1 MIAYSCDICKR
12 FYVRDLTDPDGRINP
27 FTNEPIPF
35 YRDKLAVMS
44 GTGDLKSI
52 DVCPICMKKIQNVA
66 EDLRKNG
73 GN

>member
-12 FYVRDLTDPDGRINP
+12 FYVRDLTDPEGKINP
-27 FTNEPIPF
+27 FTSEPIPF

-44 GTGDLKSI
+44 NNGDLKSV
-52 DVCPICMKKIQNVA
+52 DVCTVCMKKFQNVA

>member
-1 MIAYSCDICKR
+1 MLAYSCDICKR
-12 FYVRDLTDPDGRINP
+12 FYVRNPTDSEGKINP
-27 FTNEPIPF
+27 FTGEPMSI

-44 GTGDLKSI
+44 ANGEFKSV
-52 DVCPICMKKIQNVA
+52 DVCPVCMKKFQNVA